1 MRRELTISF
10 ALLMIMFST
19 AIPGVYALED
29 SDSMEIPEMDATQ
42 MKEMTLEMIENNIDA
57 LTTLQS
63 ETDDDDTLE
72 SIDSLLEQMESLKTE
87 LEDTD
92 DEDAVEDIMNEL
104 RTMMEEAPEEVRESL
119 MQQNGPGGERGMGEM
134 EPMEGESM
142 MGNGTMQAPEGAPDG
157 EFPGNGSMGDG
168 AQMGRPDEGSTDSD
182 SDNSADS
189 TTDSNEETTGL
200 LSGLINMLKSLF

>member
-29 SDSMEIPEMDATQ
+29 SDSMEMPQMDAAQ

-63 ETDDDDTLE
+63 ETDDEDTLE
-72 SIDSLLEQMESLKTE
+72 SIDNLLEQMESLKTE

-92 DEDAVEDIMNEL
+92 DEDAVEDIM
-104 RTMMEEAPEEVRESL
+104 EEFRSLIEDAPEEVRESL
-119 MQQNGPGGERGMGEM
+119 MQQNGPGGEGGDMRSMDGQGMM
-134 EPMEGESM
+134 N
-142 MGNGTMQAPEGAPDG
+142 GNGTMQAPEGATDG
-157 EFPGNGSMGDG
+157 EFPGNRSMDDG
-168 AQMGRPDEGSTDSD
+168 AQMGRPGEESTDDD
-182 SDNSADS
+182 SGSVDT
-189 TTDSNEETTGL
+189 TTDSTEESTGL
-200 LSGLINMLKSLF
+200 LSGLINMIKGLF

>member
-19 AIPGVYALED
+19 TIPGVYALED
-29 SDSMEIPEMDATQ
+29 SDSTEMPQMDAAQ

-63 ETDDDDTLE
+63 ETDDEDTLE

-92 DEDAVEDIMNEL
+92 DEDVVEDIMEEF
-104 RTMMEEAPEEVRESL
+104 RTLMEEAPEEVRESL
-119 MQQNGPGGERGMGEM
+119 MQNGPGGEGGRGGMESMDGE
-134 EPMEGESM
+134 GM
-142 MGNGTMQAPEGAPDG
+142 MGNGTMQASEG
-157 EFPGNGSMGDG
+157 EFPGNGSMSDG
-168 AQMGRPDEGSTDSD
+168 AQMGRPDQGKNDTDSV
-182 SDNSADS
+182 NVDS
-189 TTDSNEETTGL
+189 TTNSTEESTGL
-200 LSGLINMLKSLF
+200 LSGLINMIKSLF

>member
-29 SDSMEIPEMDATQ
+29 SDSMEMPEMDAAQ

-72 SIDSLLEQMESLKTE
+72 AIDSLLEQMESLKTE

-92 DEDAVEDIMNEL
+92 DEDAVEDIMEDFRSL
-104 RTMMEEAPEEVRESL
+104 MEDAPDEVRESL
-119 MQQNGPGGERGMGEM
+119 VQNGPGGEGGMGGM
-134 EPMEGESM
+134 DGEGM
-142 MGNGTMQAPEGAPDG
+142 MGNGTMQTPEGAPDG
-157 EFPGNGSMGDG
+157 EFPGNGSMDDG
-168 AQMGRPDEGSTDSD
+168 TQMERPDRESAEDDSGSS
-182 SDNSADS
+182 DS
-189 TTDSNEETTGL
+189 TTDSTEESTGL